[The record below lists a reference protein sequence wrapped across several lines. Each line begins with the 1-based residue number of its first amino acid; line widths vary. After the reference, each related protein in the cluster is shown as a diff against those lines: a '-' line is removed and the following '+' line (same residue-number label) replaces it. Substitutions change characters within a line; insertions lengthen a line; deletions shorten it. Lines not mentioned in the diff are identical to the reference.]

1 MLTTIDTARVIR
13 PPFVHFMGLTLRYD
27 YSRGYCVLL
36 PSTGFG
42 RAARVTRD
50 DRLT

>member
-42 RAARVTRD
+42 RVARVTRD